1 MKLEVVSRSGRSIA
15 TLDVNPD
22 STVAELKKK
31 FYGLKKTYY
40 PARQRFALPVKPGET
55 RGQVLSDDSKR
66 LSDYG
71 LADGG
76 KLEFKDLGPQIGYS
90 TVFFWEYFGPLVV
103 YPLFFFLPQYLYPGT
118 KLPAGGPQHALVQKL
133 ACGYWCFHYAKRI
146 VETFTVH
153 KFGHATMPIFNL
165 FKNCGYYWGYAA
177 YVSYFV
183 NHPLYTAPN
192 QTVSVACLAVAG
204 LMQLGNLWSHLIL
217 AGLRKP
223 GEKDYKI
230 PKGGLFNFVTC
241 ANYTFEIWGW
251 LLFSVS
257 VQSIPAY
264 LFAATGAAQMT
275 QWAIA
280 KHNRLRKLFDG
291 KEGRPKYPRR
301 WIIFPPFL

>member
-1 MKLEVVSRSGRSIA
+1 MKLEVLSRSGNIIA

-22 STVAELKKK
+22 APVAELKKK
-31 FYGLKKTYY
+31 FYGLKKKYY
-40 PARQRFALPVKPGET
+40 PARQRFTLPLKPGEK
-55 RGQVLSDDSKR
+55 RGTVLDDSKR

-76 KLEFKDLGPQIGYS
+76 KVEFKDLGPQIGYS

-103 YPLFFFLPQYLYPGT
+103 YPLFFVLPKYLYPHLEAP
-118 KLPAGGPQHALVQKL
+118 KQRHLVQKV
-133 ACGYWCFHYAKRI
+133 AVAYWCFHYAKRI

-165 FKNCGYYWGYAA
+165 FKNCAYYWGYAA

-183 NHPLYTAPN
+183 NHPKYTPPN
-192 QTVSVACLAVAG
+192 EKMSMICLGLAL
-204 LMQLGNLWSHLIL
+204 LMQLGNLRSHIIL
-217 AGLRKP
+217 SNLRKP

-230 PKGGLFNFVTC
+230 PRGFLFNFVTC

-251 LLFSVS
+251 LLFSAA

-264 LFAATGAAQMT
+264 LFAITGALQMT

-280 KHNRLRKLFDG
+280 KHKRLIKTFDG

-301 WIIFPPFL
+301 WIIFPPLL

>member
-1 MKLEVVSRSGRSIA
+1 MKLEILSRSGHIIA

-22 STVAELKKK
+22 ASVSELKKK
-31 FYGLKKTYY
+31 FYGLKRKYY
-40 PARQRFALPVKPGET
+40 PSRQRFTLPVKPGEK
-55 RGQVLSDDSKR
+55 RGTVLEDSKR

-90 TVFFWEYFGPLVV
+90 TVFFWEYFGPLAV
-103 YPLFFFLPQYLYPGT
+103 YPLFFFLPKYLYPH
-118 KLPAGGPQHALVQKL
+118 LEAPQQHHLVQKL
-133 ACGYWCFHYAKRI
+133 AVAYWCFHYTKRI
-146 VETFTVH
+146 IETFTVH

-165 FKNCGYYWGYAA
+165 FKNCAYYWGYAA

-183 NHPLYTAPN
+183 NHPKYTPPN
-192 QTVSVACLAVAG
+192 EKVSLTCLGLAL
-204 LMQLGNLWSHLIL
+204 LMQLGNLRSHIIL
-217 AGLRKP
+217 SNLRKP

-230 PKGGLFNFVTC
+230 PRGFLFNYVTC

-251 LLFSVS
+251 LLFSGA

-264 LFAATGAAQMT
+264 LFAITGALQMM

-280 KHNRLRKLFDG
+280 KHKRLVKTFDG
-291 KEGRPKYPRR
+291 KDGRPKYPRR
-301 WIIFPPFL
+301 WIIFPPFI